1 MTKVKKILI
10 LCTIALAILLI
21 PTISKATEEYTEIQF
36 KDVNLYNSLLEYFER
51 GYMSYIKT
59 RDDNNLIIEMNVTD
73 VESLDIDNDEI
84 TDITG
89 IEKFKN
95 LRDLELRCNIS
106 NVEPIKE
113 LSNLEDLNLIGNSEL
128 KNIEQLQGL
137 KKLKEL
143 YICGTK
149 VDDFEQIKELTNLER
164 LSIGGLYNDNHL
176 ELKNMNILSDFQNL
190 ISLNID
196 GVDKINIEPLKNL
209 TNLTDLDIMFTDL
222 SNIDDL
228 SNLTNL
234 TYLNLFDNNISNI
247 EPLKNLTNL
256 TYLLLSSNQIDDV
269 EYLRNLTNL
278 HELDLKG
285 NKVTKLE
292 PLTALK
298 NLGILNLQENGIK
311 EVTELIPLK
320 YISIDL
326 SNNNIEDATQ
336 IEQLEDETDD
346 FLPYPACY
354 SQKLTI
360 KSSSKE
366 VKLPLL
372 FIQAQ
377 NKDSIAYSKEGLE
390 FINCELSDDGTKV
403 IIKENQNEEDDGED
417 EIKFGVEI
425 KAGIFRYSILNIGFE
440 EIGKSNDSED
450 KDSSSVN
457 SGTKTDN
464 STKEDKTD
472 GKEDKT
478 TAKGTIPQTG
488 VGIGLTIMIVVL
500 AGATTIAY
508 IKYKKLKNI

>member
-1 MTKVKKILI
+1 
-10 LCTIALAILLI
+10 
-21 PTISKATEEYTEIQF
+21 
-36 KDVNLYNSLLEYFER
+36 
-51 GYMSYIKT
+51 MS
-59 RDDNNLIIEMNVTD
+59 
-73 VESLDIDNDEI
+73 
-84 TDITG
+84 
-89 IEKFKN
+89 
-95 LRDLELRCNIS
+95 
-106 NVEPIKE
+106 
-113 LSNLEDLNLIGNSEL
+113 DLNITLIQNY
-128 KNIEQLQGL
+128 
-137 KKLKEL
+137 LKEIKSSL
-143 YICGTK
+143 YEKAKTGDF
-149 VDDFEQIKELTNLER
+149 VDVC
-164 LSIGGLYNDNHL
+164 
-176 ELKNMNILSDFQNL
+176 SD
-190 ISLNID
+190 
-196 GVDKINIEPLKNL
+196 
-209 TNLTDLDIMFTDL
+209 M
-222 SNIDDL
+222 
-228 SNLTNL
+228 
-234 TYLNLFDNNISNI
+234 NNISNI
-247 EPLKNLTNL
+247 EPLKDLTNL
-256 TYLLLSSNQIDDV
+256 KLLKLDYNQINDI
-269 EYLRNLTNL
+269 ENLRNLKNL
-278 HELDLKG
+278 TELYLKR

-346 FLPYPACY
+346 FLPYPVCY